1 MVNVIARAKQ
11 RNAWEMTES
20 MLRNINCAR
29 NVDIIILGSQTSRVI
44 IQRHKTN
51 IEGDG
56 IEVGEGA
63 FNTDLEMHAFLDYVS
78 KE

>member
-44 IQRHKTN
+44 IQRHK
-51 IEGDG
+51 
-56 IEVGEGA
+56 
-63 FNTDLEMHAFLDYVS
+63 
-78 KE
+78 KK